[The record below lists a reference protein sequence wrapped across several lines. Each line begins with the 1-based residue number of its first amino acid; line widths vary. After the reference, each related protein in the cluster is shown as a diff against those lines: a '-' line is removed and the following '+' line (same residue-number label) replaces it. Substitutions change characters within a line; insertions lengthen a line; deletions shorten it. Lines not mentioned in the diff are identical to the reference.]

1 MGASVGEADVD
12 EPATHPALIERLWRP
27 AAVAVAALV
36 ARALYW
42 ALVVPTYAFPLSDAS
57 HYQQIARNLADG
69 RGFVA
74 VFPSG
79 ALHATAFRP
88 PLYPMLLGATYKVFG
103 DDVATGR
110 ALSVVLGV
118 AVAVLA
124 YLLATR
130 IAGTLAGLVTGG
142 LVAIYPPLI
151 ANDTVTLTEP
161 LSLTLLLA
169 MFLALGGR
177 RWVWAGVLV
186 GLLVLTRASAQYLVV
201 VVALWLLWQIGWKR
215 ALGFVGIAGLVVAPW
230 VVRNQVQLD
239 SPVLVTSNG
248 FNYAAI
254 YSPPAQAAAGFV
266 DPVADPWFAE
276 QGVTTDDEVAW
287 QRELQAIAVDNVKA
301 NPRLVPAVVKRNLLA
316 YFELTPGKND
326 VAEYYD
332 GRNDDFRRAGLPLFY
347 AVTVAGLVGLAL
359 RWRNP
364 LVGLMLAVTAYFV
377 LTSLV
382 LVTAPRLRAPFD
394 VLCCIGVGLLVAWV
408 VERRRVRKAAPQ
420 A

>member
-1 MGASVGEADVD
+1 MLTRPSPTSGLV
-12 EPATHPALIERLWRP
+12 ERWWRP
-27 AAVAVAALV
+27 VAVGVAALV

-42 ALVVPTYAFPLSDAS
+42 ALVVPTYYALSDAS
-57 HYQQIARNLADG
+57 HYQQIARNLAEG
-69 RGFVA
+69 RGFA
-74 VFPSG
+74 APFPSPV
-79 ALHATAFRP
+79 LHATAFRP

-130 IAGTLAGLVTGG
+130 IAGPLAGLVAGG
-142 LVAIYPPLI
+142 LVAVYPPLL

-161 LSLTLLLA
+161 LSLVLLLGA
-169 MFLALGGR
+169 FLALAGR

-201 VVALWLLWQIGWKR
+201 VVALWLLWQIGWRR

-230 VVRNQVQLD
+230 IVRNEVQVGG
-239 SPVLVTSNG
+239 PVLVTSNG
-248 FNYAAI
+248 FNYAAS
-254 YSPPAQAAAGFV
+254 YSPPAQATAGFV

-276 QGVTTDDEVAW
+276 QGVTTDNEVVW
-287 QRELQAIAVDNVKA
+287 PRQLQRLALDNLKE
-301 NPRLVPAVVKRNLLA
+301 NPRLLGAVMKRNFLS
-316 YFELTPGKND
+316 YFELTPQKND
-326 VAEYYD
+326 VAEYFD
-332 GRNDDFRRAGLPLFY
+332 GRNKDFRAAGLPLFY
-347 AVTVAGLVGLAL
+347 VVSVLGLVGMGL
-359 RWRNP
+359 RWREP
-364 LVGLMLAVTAYFV
+364 LVALLLAVTAYFV

-394 VLCCIGVGLLVAWV
+394 ALCCIGVGLLVAWV
-408 VERRRVRKAAPQ
+408 VERRRARAPS
-420 A
+420 AVPA

>member
-1 MGASVGEADVD
+1 MADGARPAISSV
-12 EPATHPALIERLWRP
+12 ERWWRP
-27 AAVAVAALV
+27 VAVGVAALL

-42 ALVVPTYAFPLSDAS
+42 ALVVPTYSFPLSDAS

-74 VFPSG
+74 PFPSG

-103 DDVATGR
+103 DGVASGR

-124 YLLATR
+124 YLLANR
-130 IAGTLAGLVTGG
+130 IAGPLAGLVAGG
-142 LVAIYPPLI
+142 LVAIYPPLL

-161 LSLTLLLA
+161 LSLALLLGT
-169 MFLALGGR
+169 FLALAGR

-201 VVALWLLWQIGWKR
+201 VVGLWLLWQIGWKR
-215 ALGFVGIAGLVVAPW
+215 ALGFVGIAALVVAPW
-230 VVRNQVQLD
+230 IVRNEVQLGGA
-239 SPVLVTSNG
+239 VLVTSNG

-254 YSPPAQAAAGFV
+254 YSPPAQTTAGFV

-276 QGVTTDDEVAW
+276 QGVTTDDEIVW
-287 QRELQAIAVDNVKA
+287 QRQLQRIAIDNLKD
-301 NPRLVPAVVKRNLLA
+301 NPRLLPAVMKRNLLS
-316 YFELTPGKND
+316 YFELTPDKNE
-326 VAEYYD
+326 VAEYFD
-332 GRNDDFRRAGLPLFY
+332 GRNQDFRSAGLPLFY
-347 AVTVAGLVGLAL
+347 VVTVLGLVGMVL
-359 RWRNP
+359 RWREP
-364 LVGLMLAVTAYFV
+364 LVALLLGVTAYFV

-394 VLCCIGVGLLVAWV
+394 ALCCIGVGLVVAWA
-408 VERRRVRKAAPQ
+408 VERRRGRAP
-420 A
+420 APPPLSDPAPA